1 LRDGATT
8 CGLAPFQ
15 GCAHLSP
22 VVRLGPHAR
31 LAVFVAFPAM
41 GMALPVVPRHVHDTL
56 SQGTAI
62 VRAVI
67 DRQYVSCFM
76 GRLRA
81 DQISDGRAARPR
93 RPSNGAVNE
102 LTA

>member
-1 LRDGATT
+1 
-8 CGLAPFQ
+8 
-15 GCAHLSP
+15 
-22 VVRLGPHAR
+22 
-31 LAVFVAFPAM
+31 M